1 MPNSPKNFRILRGGG
16 QPDGGDPANTAGD
29 GTDSTAPQQQ
39 VQMRHQR
46 QVEVERHQSSS
57 DDADNDRQVSQQVAH
72 PASAR
77 ELSAR
82 EEIEQIKKENLT
94 GRQLRIARRL
104 AQRHNLSPTS
114 DLDAVR
120 LLRRQGIDPFGRQ
133 DMASVLTPVDG
144 ADEPGPGVALPA
156 TVRKSAISDHKPQ
169 VIDDDSREQ
178 EVRKIQR
185 DLVKRRRKRLGI
197 LFIKLA
203 CYVFLPTLLA
213 GYYFYKVATPMYATY
228 TEFVIQSAD
237 APGATGAS
245 GLFSGSPL
253 ETVTDSITVQ
263 GYLTS
268 RDAMLRLDEDP
279 GFRQLFQD
287 ESIDVLQ
294 RLEADATNED
304 AYKVYKK
311 RVIIGFDPT
320 EGVIKMEVIAPS
332 PEASKAISQ
341 ALIGYAEEQ
350 VDQLTARLRG
360 DQMTGAREIYE
371 EAEAKMEEAYDEV
384 ARLQRQTATLDT
396 AGENALIMGQIGELE
411 SQLTAKQLE
420 LARLRANTRPNVTK
434 VRVLEDEIT
443 LLQGKVD
450 EKRNEVSQGVGS
462 NDSLVNINAE
472 LNKAQS
478 KLVVRQQLVAAAL
491 QNLESARVEASRQT
505 RYISRGVSPV
515 TPDKATYP
523 RAFENTL
530 LALIVFAGI
539 YLMLSLT
546 VSILREQVTT

>member
-1 MPNSPKNFRILRGGG
+1 MPSSPKNFRILRSSA
-16 QPDGGDPANTAGD
+16 QPAP
-29 GTDSTAPQQQ
+29 SSAPQSAPEQDSNPQQ
-39 VQMRHQR
+39 VQMSHQR
-46 QVEVERHQSSS
+46 QAEVRRHAQQVQDQQPVGASS
-57 DDADNDRQVSQQVAH
+57 DDKQSGAIAH
-72 PASAR
+72 QPT
-77 ELSAR
+77 AR

-104 AQRHNLSPTS
+104 AQRSNLSPTS

-120 LLRRQGIDPFGRQ
+120 LLRRQGIDPFGKQ
-133 DMASVLTPVDG
+133 DIGNVLNPVD
-144 ADEPGPGVALPA
+144 ADSEPGTGVALPA
-156 TVRKSAISDHKPQ
+156 TVRKTAVSDHKPQ
-169 VIDDDSREQ
+169 VIDDDSRER

-197 LFIKLA
+197 LILKLA
-203 CYVFLPTLLA
+203 CYVMLPSMMA

-237 APGATGAS
+237 APGAAGAA

-268 RDAMLRLDEDP
+268 RDAMLRLDEKP

-287 ESIDVLQ
+287 KSVDVLQ
-294 RLEADATNED
+294 RLDPDATNED
-304 AYKVYKK
+304 AYKIYKK

-320 EGVIKMEVIAPS
+320 EGVIKMEVVAPS
-332 PEASKAISQ
+332 PDASKAISQ
-341 ALIGYAEEQ
+341 ALISYAEEQ

-371 EAEAKMEEAYDEV
+371 EAEAKMEAAYDEV
-384 ARLQRQTATLDT
+384 ARLQRHTATLDT

-411 SQLTAKQLE
+411 TQITSKQLE

-434 VRVLEDEIT
+434 VRVLEEEIQ

-450 EKRNEVSQGVGS
+450 EKRSDVSQGSGA
-462 NDSLVNINAE
+462 NDSLVDINAD

-478 KLVVRQQLVAAAL
+478 KLMVRQQLVAAAL
-491 QNLESARVEASRQT
+491 QNLESARIEASRQT

-530 LALIVFAGI
+530 LAIIVFAGI

-546 VSILREQVTT
+546 VSILKEQVTT

>member
-1 MPNSPKNFRILRGGG
+1 MPSSPKNFRILRNSA
-16 QPDGGDPANTAGD
+16 QPAP
-29 GTDSTAPQQQ
+29 SSAPQSAPEQDSNPQQ
-39 VQMRHQR
+39 VQMSHQR
-46 QVEVERHQSSS
+46 QAEVRRHAQQVQDQQPVAAPS
-57 DDADNDRQVSQQVAH
+57 DDQHNGAVAH
-72 PASAR
+72 QPT
-77 ELSAR
+77 AR

-104 AQRHNLSPTS
+104 AQRSNLSPTS

-120 LLRRQGIDPFGRQ
+120 LLRRQGIDPFGKQ
-133 DMASVLTPVDG
+133 DIGNVLTPVD
-144 ADEPGPGVALPA
+144 ADSEPGTGVALPA
-156 TVRKSAISDHKPQ
+156 TVRKTAVSDHKPQ
-169 VIDDDSREQ
+169 VIDDDSRER

-197 LFIKLA
+197 LILKLA
-203 CYVFLPTLLA
+203 CYVMLPSMMA

-237 APGATGAS
+237 APGAAGAA

-263 GYLTS
+263 GYLPS
-268 RDAMLRLDEDP
+268 RDAMLRLDEKP

-287 ESIDVLQ
+287 KSVDVLQ
-294 RLEADATNED
+294 RLDPDATNED
-304 AYKVYKK
+304 AYKIYKK

-320 EGVIKMEVIAPS
+320 EGVIKMEVVAPS
-332 PEASKAISQ
+332 PDASKAISQ
-341 ALIGYAEEQ
+341 ALISYAEEQ

-371 EAEAKMEEAYDEV
+371 EAEAKMEAAYDEV

-411 SQLTAKQLE
+411 TQITSKQLE

-434 VRVLEDEIT
+434 VRVLEEEIQ

-450 EKRNEVSQGVGS
+450 EKRSDVSQGSGA
-462 NDSLVNINAE
+462 NDSLVDINAD

-478 KLVVRQQLVAAAL
+478 KLMVRQQLVAAAL
-491 QNLESARVEASRQT
+491 QNLESARIEASRQT

-530 LALIVFAGI
+530 LAIIVFAGI

-546 VSILREQVTT
+546 VSILKEQVTT

>member
-1 MPNSPKNFRILRGGG
+1 
-16 QPDGGDPANTAGD
+16 
-29 GTDSTAPQQQ
+29 
-39 VQMRHQR
+39 MRHQR
-46 QVEVERHQSSS
+46 QSAVERHHMSS
-57 DDADNDRQVSQQVAH
+57 DDADFDSQKIRQVAN
-72 PASAR
+72 AAGAR
-77 ELSAR
+77 ELTAR

-104 AQRHNLSPTS
+104 AQRNNLSPTS

-133 DMASVLTPVDG
+133 DIANVLTPVEG

-156 TVRKSAISDHKPQ
+156 TVRKSSVSDHKPQ

-320 EGVIKMEVIAPS
+320 EGVIKMEVVAPS

-420 LARLRANTRPNVTK
+420 LARLKANTRPNVTK

-450 EKRNEVSQGVGS
+450 EKRNEVSQGIGN

>member
-1 MPNSPKNFRILRGGG
+1 MPNSPKNFRILRGGS
-16 QPDGGDPANTAGD
+16 QPNGSEPSNTSAE
-29 GTDSTAPQQQ
+29 GTDSAASQQH

-46 QVEVERHQSSS
+46 QAAVERHHMSS
-57 DDADNDRQVSQQVAH
+57 DDADFDRQDNQQVVNA
-72 PASAR
+72 AGAR
-77 ELSAR
+77 ELTAR

-104 AQRHNLSPTS
+104 AQRNNLSPTS

-133 DMASVLTPVDG
+133 DIANVLTPVEG

-156 TVRKSAISDHKPQ
+156 TVRKSAVSDHKPQ

-287 ESIDVLQ
+287 ENIDVLQ

-320 EGVIKMEVIAPS
+320 EGVIKMEVVAPS

-420 LARLRANTRPNVTK
+420 LARLKANTRPNVTK

-450 EKRNEVSQGVGS
+450 EKRNEVSQGIGN

>member
-1 MPNSPKNFRILRGGG
+1 MPNSPKNFRILRGGS
-16 QPDGGDPANTAGD
+16 QPDKSEPSNTSQQEA
-29 GTDSTAPQQQ
+29 DSAASQKQ
-39 VQMRHQR
+39 VEMRHQR
-46 QVEVERHQSSS
+46 QSAVERHHMSS
-57 DDADNDRQVSQQVAH
+57 DDADFDSQKIRQVAN
-72 PASAR
+72 AAGAR
-77 ELSAR
+77 ELTAR

-104 AQRHNLSPTS
+104 AQRNNLSPTS

-133 DMASVLTPVDG
+133 DIANVLTPVEG

-156 TVRKSAISDHKPQ
+156 TVRKSPVSDHKPQ

-294 RLEADATNED
+294 RLDADATNED

-420 LARLRANTRPNVTK
+420 LARLKANTRPNVTK

-450 EKRNEVSQGVGS
+450 EKRNEVSQGVGN

>member
-1 MPNSPKNFRILRGGG
+1 MPSSPKNFRILRSSA
-16 QPDGGDPANTAGD
+16 QP
-29 GTDSTAPQQQ
+29 APPSAPESEIEPQQ
-39 VQMRHQR
+39 VQMSHQR
-46 QVEVERHQSSS
+46 QAEVRRH
-57 DDADNDRQVSQQVAH
+57 AQQVQDQEPDASPSAERPSGVVAH
-72 PASAR
+72 QPT
-77 ELSAR
+77 AR

-104 AQRHNLSPTS
+104 AQRSNLSPTS

-120 LLRRQGIDPFGRQ
+120 LLRRQGIDPFGKQ
-133 DMASVLTPVDG
+133 DIGNVLTPVDAG
-144 ADEPGPGVALPA
+144 GEPGTGVALPA
-156 TVRKSAISDHKPQ
+156 TVRKTAVSDHKPQ
-169 VIDDDSREQ
+169 VIDDDSRER

-197 LFIKLA
+197 LIIKLA
-203 CYVFLPTLLA
+203 CYVMLPSIIA

-237 APGATGAS
+237 APGVTGAA

-268 RDAMLRLDEDP
+268 RDAMLRLDEKP

-287 ESIDVLQ
+287 QSVDVLQ
-294 RLEADATNED
+294 RLDENATNED
-304 AYKVYKK
+304 AYKIYKK

-320 EGVIKMEVIAPS
+320 EGVIKMEVVAPS
-332 PEASKAISQ
+332 PDASKAISQ
-341 ALIGYAEEQ
+341 ALISYAEEQ

-371 EAEAKMEEAYDEV
+371 EAEAKMEAAYDEV

-411 SQLTAKQLE
+411 SQITSKQLE
-420 LARLRANTRPNVTK
+420 LARLSANTRPNVTK
-434 VRVLEDEIT
+434 VRVLEEEIQ

-450 EKRNEVSQGVGS
+450 EKRSDVSQGSGT
-462 NDSLVNINAE
+462 NDSLVDINAD

-478 KLVVRQQLVAAAL
+478 KLMVRQQLVAAAL
-491 QNLESARVEASRQT
+491 QNLESARIEASRQT

-530 LALIVFAGI
+530 LAVIVFAGI

-546 VSILREQVTT
+546 VSILKEQVTT